1 MAWSRARKC
10 GVIALVAAIVLIAG
24 GVVAFRVAVESL
36 RRKVVEA
43 LGPGTEIAALHVG
56 RSSVEVEGLRI
67 RAGRGWPA
75 GDALRA
81 DRVIVAPSMLT
92 LLSGRARIGSIT
104 IVKPYLS
111 AVRTRD
117 GRIRAVPSLVASPW
131 LPLARTIGVTR
142 VTIAGGVVDLFD
154 TTVSQP
160 AWRIRLE
167 QVYAIIEEMAAPML
181 AGKNRFEVAAVV
193 KGVHRHG
200 RAHISGWA
208 EVTTRDASVRTVLR
222 SVDLIALQP
231 YLVRAGETR
240 VQRGALDLDLD
251 LDSEIREHRFRAP
264 GRVRI
269 SDLEFAPT
277 RGVWDT
283 FMGVQRTAV
292 VSFLKDKD
300 GAIDLD
306 FVLEGDLD
314 NPDFVLQEA
323 LTKRIASAVAER
335 LGVSIRG
342 VVEGVGGAIRDFFGG
357 RKKP

>member
-1 MAWSRARKC
+1 M
-10 GVIALVAAIVLIAG
+10 VIALAAAIVLIAG
-24 GVVAFRVAVESL
+24 GVVAFRIAVESL
-36 RRKVVEA
+36 RGKVVEA

-67 RAGRGWPA
+67 RAGPGWPA

-81 DRVIVAPSMLT
+81 DRVIVAPSMKT

-111 AVRTRD
+111 VVRTRD

-154 TTVSQP
+154 ATVSQP
-160 AWRIRLE
+160 AWRIRFE
-167 QVYAIIEEMAAPML
+167 QVYASIEEMAAPML
-181 AGKNRFEVAAVV
+181 AGKNRFEIAAVV

-251 LDSEIREHRFRAP
+251 SEIREHRFRAP

-283 FMGVQRTAV
+283 FMGVPRTAV

-306 FVLEGDLD
+306 FVIEGDLE

-342 VVEGVGGAIRDFFGG
+342 VVEGVGGVIRDFFGG